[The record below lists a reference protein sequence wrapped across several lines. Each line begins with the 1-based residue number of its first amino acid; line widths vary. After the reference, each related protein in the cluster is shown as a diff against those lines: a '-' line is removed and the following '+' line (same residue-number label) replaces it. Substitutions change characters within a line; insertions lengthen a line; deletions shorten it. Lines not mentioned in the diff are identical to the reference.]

1 LRSLWFPTCFSCK
14 KIRKNRN
21 SFGGVTQLLFGI
33 KGSRWE
39 NWTHY
44 TELRKNNG
52 KDWVYAN
59 EIPKDY
65 KKVEHGCYW

>member
-1 LRSLWFPTCFSCK
+1 MVSHCFSCK